1 MEMDVLML
9 TNAELEI
16 IHVIKMLL
24 ASINKELLIANVS
37 VDSTAMAMIVK
48 I

>member
-1 MEMDVLML
+1 MELDVLML
-9 TNAELEI
+9 MNVEVEI

-24 ASINKELLIANVS
+24 ASINKELLIVNVS
-37 VDSTAMAMIVK
+37 VDSTAMATIVK

>member
-1 MEMDVLML
+1 MELDVLISM
-9 TNAELEI
+9 NVEVEI

-24 ASINKELLIANVS
+24 ASINKELLLVNVN
-37 VDSTAMAMIVK
+37 VDSAAMASIVK